1 MSAYNIYGK
10 RKIELKIGDLKMHQ
24 FNQGDKVDIPD
35 GVYIGSGVVVIHKRK
50 FVAEFDR
57 LVDKWG
63 DPIDVSELLSNR
75 NPVKKALDKLSEK
88 RMIDLILDRI
98 AELNQL
104 PLFLGLGNKE
114 LNCELEK
121 RLKTD
126 HAGGGN
132 E

>member
-1 MSAYNIYGK
+1 MAYNIYGK

-24 FNQGDKVDIPD
+24 FSQGDKVDIPD
-35 GVYIGSGVVVIHKRK
+35 GVYVGSGVVVIHKGK
-50 FVAEFDR
+50 FVAEFDH

-75 NPVKKALDKLSEK
+75 NPVKTLDEVLEK
-88 RMIDLILDRI
+88 RALALVLGRI
-98 AELNQL
+98 EKLNQL
-104 PLFLGLGNKE
+104 PLFLGLGDKY

-121 RLKTD
+121 RLKGK
-126 HAGGGN
+126 H

>member
-35 GVYIGSGVVVIHKRK
+35 GVYIGSGVVIIHKGK
-50 FVAEFDR
+50 FVAEFDH

-75 NPVKKALDKLSEK
+75 NPIKKAMDEVLEK
-88 RMIDLILDRI
+88 RALALVLGRI
-98 AELNQL
+98 EKLNQL
-104 PLFLGLGNKE
+104 PLFLGLGDKY

-121 RLKTD
+121 RLKK
-126 HAGGGN
+126 G
-132 E
+132 